1 MPDTILI
8 VDDEA
13 TVRQTVREWLA
24 QANLDCDILT
34 AADEEAALK
43 IANQNTI
50 DLAILDWNLGSGDDG
65 LQLLQDLS
73 AFHPDIVAIMIT
85 GFANM
90 ATPLDA
96 MRMGVRDYLDKN
108 HDFSRESLTK
118 SVQKQLDAI
127 RPAKRVRQLHQTL
140 VAFRSAVEQVVPLV
154 QSAAT
159 LSEPVPLP
167 DAIRSLV
174 RFLMQVTHA
183 RDGLLLVRHYDADR
197 QPAEVCRVYDADG
210 KALAIETAPFARSI
224 AGSAAS
230 LGQPSVM
237 NDLQAAFAPSPPGRG
252 VGGEGASVELQAF
265 EKAHR
270 NLLAVPM
277 SVAAGTH
284 VVIEL
289 FDKPAGFNA
298 DDQHA
303 ARSAADLGTELMRQ
317 ALGQRQTHQ
326 LLFDAVGA
334 ALKASEQMAAHLARG
349 ESPAAKSEP
358 PELVLQQLRAG
369 LKNTAEDAAAAE
381 ISLRLAEAIRGLAT
395 KHGQPALEHC
405 LALVERVQVLLDQ
418 ATGA

>member
-1 MPDTILI
+1 MQDTILV
-8 VDDEA
+8 VDDESS
-13 TVRQTVREWLA
+13 VRQTVREWLA
-24 QANLDCDILT
+24 QAQLGCDILT
-34 AADEEAALK
+34 AADAESALK
-43 IANQNTI
+43 MANQHAI

-108 HDFSRESLTK
+108 HDFSSESLTK
-118 SVQKQLDAI
+118 SVRKQLDAI
-127 RPAKRVRQLHQTL
+127 RPAKHVRRLHQTL
-140 VAFRSAVEQVVPLV
+140 VAFREAVEKILPLV
-154 QSAAT
+154 QSTAA
-159 LSEPVPLP
+159 LNEPVPLP

-197 QPAEVCRVYDADG
+197 QPAESCRVFDADG
-210 KALAIETAPFARSI
+210 QAVQADGVPFARSV

-230 LGQPSVM
+230 LGQPCLM
-237 NDLQAAFAPSPPGRG
+237 NDLQAIPAGSM
-252 VGGEGASVELQAF
+252 ELQSF
-265 EKAHR
+265 ERSHR

-298 DDQHA
+298 DDQHV
-303 ARSAADLGTELMRQ
+303 ARSAADLGTDLMRQ
-317 ALGQRQTHQ
+317 ALGQRRTHQ
-326 LLFDAVGA
+326 LLFDAVA
-334 ALKASEQMAAHLARG
+334 AAMQASEQMLNGSAVL
-349 ESPAAKSEP
+349 EKP
-358 PELVLQQLRAG
+358 PVQVLEQLRAG
-369 LKNTAEDAAAAE
+369 LKNTSEDAATAE
-381 ISLRLAEAIRGLAT
+381 ISLRLAEAIRVLAA

-405 LALVERVQVLLDQ
+405 LQLVEQVRVLLDR
-418 ATGA
+418 ATDR

>member
-1 MPDTILI
+1 MQDIILI
-8 VDDEA
+8 VDDESS
-13 TVRQTVREWLA
+13 VRQTVSEWLA
-24 QANLDCDILT
+24 QANLDCEILT
-34 AADEEAALK
+34 ASDAESALK
-43 IANQNTI
+43 IANTQPI

-65 LQLLQDLS
+65 LQLLQDLA
-73 AFHPDIVAIMIT
+73 AFCPDIVAIMIT

-118 SVQKQLDAI
+118 AVRKQLDVV
-127 RPAKRVRQLHQTL
+127 RPAKRIRQLHQTL
-140 VAFRSAVEQVVPLV
+140 VAFRNAVEQIVPLV
-154 QSAAT
+154 QSTAT
-159 LSEPVPLP
+159 LNEPVPLP

-197 QPAEVCRVYDADG
+197 QPAETCRVYDADG
-210 KALAIETAPFARSI
+210 RALQIETVPFARSV

-230 LGQPSVM
+230 LGQPSLM
-237 NDLQAAFAPSPPGRG
+237 NDLQGIPAG
-252 VGGEGASVELQAF
+252 SVELQSF
-265 EKAHR
+265 ERPHR
-270 NLLAVPM
+270 NVLAVPM
-277 SVAAGTH
+277 SVTAGTH

-289 FDKPAGFNA
+289 FDKAAGFNA

-303 ARSAADLGTELMRQ
+303 ARSAASLGTDLMRQ

-334 ALKASEQMAAHLARG
+334 ALKASEQMA
-349 ESPAAKSEP
+349 ESLHGAALPEKP
-358 PELVLQQLRAG
+358 PHLVLEQLRAG
-369 LKNTAEDAAAAE
+369 LKNTSEDAAAAE
-381 ISLRLAEAIRGLAT
+381 ISLRLAEAIRILAT

-405 LALVERVQVLLDQ
+405 LALIERVQALLDQ
-418 ATGA
+418 ATGTI

>member
-8 VDDEA
+8 VDDES

-24 QANLDCDILT
+24 HANLDCDILA
-34 AADEEAALK
+34 AADAEAALK
-43 IANQNTI
+43 IANQHAI
-50 DLAILDWNLGSGDDG
+50 DLAILDWNLSSGDDG
-65 LQLLQDLS
+65 LQLLQDLA

-140 VAFRSAVEQVVPLV
+140 VAFRNAVEQVVPLV
-154 QSAAT
+154 QSASA

-210 KALAIETAPFARSI
+210 RNLAPGDSPGAKWTAPFARSI

-230 LGQPSVM
+230 LGQPSVI
-237 NDLQAAFAPSPPGRG
+237 NDLQALPAG
-252 VGGEGASVELQAF
+252 SVELQAF

-284 VVIEL
+284 VIIEL
-289 FDKPAGFNA
+289 FDKPTGFNA

-317 ALGQRQTHQ
+317 AFGQRQTHQ
-326 LLFDAVGA
+326 LLFDAVAA
-334 ALKASEQMAAHLARG
+334 ALKASEQMAAHLASG
-349 ESPAAKSEP
+349 ESPGAKSEP
-358 PELVLQQLRAG
+358 TGAPELVLQQLRAG
-369 LKNTAEDAAAAE
+369 LKDTNKDAAAAE
-381 ISLRLAEAIRGLAT
+381 TSLRLAEAIRVLAS

-405 LALVERVQVLLDQ
+405 LALVERVQALLDT
-418 ATGA
+418 ATETT

>member
-1 MPDTILI
+1 MPALAFGKRLNEGYIDDMQDSILI
-8 VDDEA
+8 VDDE
-13 TVRQTVREWLA
+13 TSVRQTVCEWLT
-24 QANLDCDILT
+24 QAEPDCAVLA
-34 AADEEAALK
+34 AADAESALK
-43 IANQNTI
+43 IANQHPI

-108 HDFSRESLTK
+108 HDFSRDSLTK
-118 SVQKQLDAI
+118 SVRKQLDSI
-127 RPAKRVRQLHQTL
+127 RPAKSVRRLHQTL
-140 VAFRSAVEQVVPLV
+140 VAFRSAVEEIVPLV
-154 QSAAT
+154 QSTAA
-159 LSEPVPLP
+159 LNEPVPLP

-183 RDGLLLVRHYDADR
+183 RAGLLLVRRYDAAR
-197 QPAEVCRVYDADG
+197 QPAETCRVYDADG
-210 KALAIETAPFARSI
+210 QALDAEGVSFARSV

-230 LGQPSVM
+230 LGQPCLM
-237 NDLQAAFAPSPPGRG
+237 NDLQAIPAG
-252 VGGEGASVELQAF
+252 SVELQSF

-289 FDKPAGFNA
+289 FDKPTGFSA
-298 DDQHA
+298 EDQQA
-303 ARSAADLGTELMRQ
+303 ARSAADLGTDLLRQ

-326 LLFDAVGA
+326 LLFDAIA
-334 ALKASEQMAAHLARG
+334 TALQASEQMLRGTAA
-349 ESPAAKSEP
+349 PQ
-358 PELVLQQLRAG
+358 VLEQLRAG
-369 LKNTAEDAAAAE
+369 LQNTGPDGET
-381 ISLRLAEAIRGLAT
+381 SLRLAEAIRLLAG

-405 LALVERVQVLLDQ
+405 LQLVEEVRVLLDRVS
-418 ATGA
+418 GN

>member
-1 MPDTILI
+1 MSDTILI
-8 VDDEA
+8 VDDES

-24 QANLDCDILT
+24 QANLDCEILA
-34 AADEEAALK
+34 AADAESALK
-43 IANQNTI
+43 LANDHFI

-108 HDFSRESLTK
+108 HDFSRESLTN
-118 SVQKQLDAI
+118 SVRKQLDQI

-140 VAFRSAVEQVVPLV
+140 VSFRGAVEQVVPLV

-183 RDGLLLVRHYDADR
+183 KDGLLLVRHYDAER
-197 QPAEVCRVYDADG
+197 QPSEICKVYDAEG
-210 KALAIETAPFARSI
+210 KALDVESTPFARSI

-237 NDLQAAFAPSPPGRG
+237 NDLHAVPAG
-252 VGGEGASVELQAF
+252 SVELQIF

-277 SVAAGTH
+277 NIATGTQ

-289 FDKPAGFNA
+289 FDKETGFTA
-298 DDQHA
+298 DDQHV
-303 ARSAADLGTELMRQ
+303 ARSAANLGIELMRQ

-326 LLFDAVGA
+326 LLFDAVAA
-334 ALKASEQMAAHLARG
+334 ALKASEQMAASLHGSKNA
-349 ESPAAKSEP
+349 EKP

-369 LKNTAEDAAAAE
+369 LKSTSEDAAVAE
-381 ISLRLAEAIRGLAT
+381 ASLRLAEAIRVLAS

-405 LALVERVQVLLDQ
+405 LALVERVQELLDQ
-418 ATGA
+418 TTGAV

>member
-24 QANLDCDILT
+24 QANLDCDILA
-34 AADEEAALK
+34 AADAEAALK
-43 IANQNTI
+43 IANQHMI

-65 LQLLQDLS
+65 LQLLQDLA

-159 LSEPVPLP
+159 LNEPVPLP

-210 KALAIETAPFARSI
+210 NALAIETAPFARSI

-237 NDLQAAFAPSPPGRG
+237 NDLQALPAG
-252 VGGEGASVELQAF
+252 SVEMQAF
-265 EKAHR
+265 EKSHR
-270 NLLAVPM
+270 NVLAVPM

-334 ALKASEQMAAHLARG
+334 ALKASDQMAAHLARG
-349 ESPAAKSEP
+349 ESPGAKSEP

-381 ISLRLAEAIRGLAT
+381 ISLRLAEAIRALAT

-405 LALVERVQVLLDQ
+405 LALVERVQKLLDQ

>member
-1 MPDTILI
+1 MPETILI

-34 AADEEAALK
+34 AADAEAALK
-43 IANQNTI
+43 IANDHPI

-65 LQLLQDLS
+65 LQLLQDLA

-154 QSAAT
+154 QSASA

-237 NDLQAAFAPSPPGRG
+237 NDLQALPAG
-252 VGGEGASVELQAF
+252 SVELQTF
-265 EKAHR
+265 EKSHR

-289 FDKPAGFNA
+289 FDKSNGFNA

-303 ARSAADLGTELMRQ
+303 ARSAADLGTEMMRQ

-326 LLFDAVGA
+326 LLFDAVAA
-334 ALKASEQMAAHLARG
+334 ALKASEQMAASLHGA
-349 ESPAAKSEP
+349 ETTQKP

-369 LKNTAEDAAAAE
+369 LKDTAEDAAAAE
-381 ISLRLAEAIRGLAT
+381 TSLRLAEAIRALAS

-405 LALVERVQVLLDQ
+405 LALVERVLVLLDR
-418 ATGA
+418 ATGVG